1 MRGSS
6 SGAPRRRPSA
16 YERMRGALRDWD
28 TLFAEMAAQVSGQ
41 TTRVRASYARTAARF
56 RPRWERAEHD
66 LDELRDAAV
75 GDRARLRPELERKL
89 AELRELFMNAR
100 IE

>member
-6 SGAPRRRPSA
+6 SGAPRRPRST
-16 YERMRGALRDWD
+16 YERMRAALRDWD
-28 TLFAEMAAQVSGQ
+28 TLFAELGAQVSGQ

-56 RPRWERAEHD
+56 LPRWQRAERE
-66 LDELRDAAV
+66 LDELRNATG
-75 GDRARLRPELERKL
+75 GDGARRRPELERTL
-89 AELRELFMNAR
+89 AELRELFASAR